1 MWQSYFYQIQ
11 AKYNVRLSTKKPL
24 VVRLDGKDVT
34 KNKNLDLL
42 NDYDGSFLNT
52 LEKAAQAISLKYGCL
67 CIFGSDEISF
77 IIQNPMPIFKE
88 FDKDMYTSSNEFVSL
103 FSQYF
108 FDVFNNFNKGPN
120 IFWHAKCFSI
130 NEDKIISYLKYRST
144 IIKNVMTTYYLIRK
158 DAYRSNENLKK
169 RSEKCKR
176 FDDYK
181 VLDNVQNGILYYDGK
196 RLNLGNYYDG
206 TITETKKQIKPS
218 SENTSDFLDLT
229 DF

>member
-24 VVRLDGKDVT
+24 IVRLDGKDVT

-42 NDYDGSFLNT
+42 NDYNGSFLNT
-52 LEKAAQAISLKYGCL
+52 LEKTAQAISLKYSCL

-77 IIQNPMPIFKE
+77 IIKNPMPIFKE
-88 FDKDMYTSSNEFVSL
+88 FDKDMYTGSNEFISL
-103 FSQYF
+103 FSQNF
-108 FDVFNNFNKGPN
+108 FEKFNSFNNGPN

-144 IIKNVMTTYYLIRK
+144 IIKNVMTTYFLIRK
-158 DAYRSNENLKK
+158 NAYRNNENLKK
-169 RSEKCKR
+169 RSEKCKT
-176 FDDYK
+176 FSDYDI
-181 VLDNVQNGILYYDGK
+181 LDNVQNGILYYNGK
-196 RLNLGNYYDG
+196 RLNLGNYYGG
-206 TITETKKQIKPS
+206 TITEVENNKN
-218 SENTSDFLDLT
+218 ENTSSDFLDLN